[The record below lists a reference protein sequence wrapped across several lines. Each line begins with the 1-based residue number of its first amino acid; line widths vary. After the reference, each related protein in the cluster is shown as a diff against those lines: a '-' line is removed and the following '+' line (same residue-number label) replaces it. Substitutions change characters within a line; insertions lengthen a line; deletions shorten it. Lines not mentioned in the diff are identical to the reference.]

1 MKIIST
7 KIQNNKL
14 YSIFPF
20 VLSIQLFFYSL
31 NEKSAFSQLMFFVS
45 FVFLVFG
52 FILIKY
58 MSKTKKIIFDDEN
71 LEIQISD
78 KKKTETVAIKDIF
91 NIHCISHSPN
101 RNGSF
106 STYSIIKRNEGIF
119 GEKVV
124 FIIKDDDIEEVK
136 NFEILNHLIFKQRKA
151 KIDQILGR

>member
-14 YSIFPF
+14 YSIPPL
-20 VLSIQLFFYSL
+20 VSSILFFLYGL
-31 NEKSAFSQLMFFVS
+31 NEKSAFSQLMYFFS
-45 FVFLVFG
+45 IIFLVFG
-52 FILIKY
+52 FLLIKY

-91 NIHCISHSPN
+91 NIHCLWHSPK
-101 RNGSF
+101 GSF

-119 GEKVV
+119 GGKVV
-124 FIIKDDDIEEVK
+124 FIIKDYDIEEVK